1 MMPAFLDNV
10 AAERVSDAMRDLVAL
25 WREKMRLAPD
35 HTFECR
41 EDLHFATTD
50 AIWAMGFGTEGLA
63 TCKEQ
68 TSHLASLSSIPLP
81 VEIDKELVV
90 YPAKAPPPAFETIK
104 LLTHSS
110 KIAIQFG
117 YKIHAAVLNLVP
129 RYRKARAIRDALVR
143 ERLAAA
149 EKKFAAGA
157 SQESKITCAVDL
169 VVQREITTA
178 TKENRK
184 AMTPDIVSRI
194 HNELCLFL
202 FAGATTTADTL
213 AWGLKE
219 LSLRQDWQRKIRD
232 HMKGAHPK
240 MFEEGRKPPASAL
253 GRPGNPYL
261 EALMYEVM
269 RRRPISCG
277 HFRIATENTQLL
289 GHDIPKDTEV
299 IFATAGPSFVSP
311 AIPVDESLRS
321 ETSRASDKDRLRKW
335 DPQDLE
341 QFRPERWLA
350 EGDDGDVVFDASVAP
365 MLAFGEGPRGCFGQ
379 KFAMLEMRIF
389 YSIVLWNFELDIIH
403 PSLMD
408 FKAVEELT
416 INPESVRVRLS
427 AAR

>member
-1 MMPAFLDNV
+1 MLPAFLDNV

-25 WREKMRLAPD
+25 WREKIRLAPH

-50 AIWAMGFGTEGLA
+50 AIWAMTFGTEGLA

-81 VEIDKELVV
+81 ADIDRELVV
-90 YPAKAPPPAFETIK
+90 YPAKAPPPAFEAIK

-117 YKIHAAVLNLVP
+117 YKIHAAVLNIVP
-129 RYRKARAIRDALVR
+129 RYRKARATRDAVVH
-143 ERLAAA
+143 ERLVAA
-149 EKKFAAGA
+149 EKKFTAGA
-157 SQESKITCAVDL
+157 SQESKVTCAVDL
-169 VVQREITTA
+169 VVQREIATA

-184 AMTPDIVSRI
+184 PMTPDMVSRI

-219 LSLRQDWQRKIRD
+219 LSLRQDYQKKIRD
-232 HMKGAHPK
+232 HMKAAHPR
-240 MFEEGRKPPASAL
+240 MFEEGRQPPANAL

-289 GHDIPKDTEV
+289 GHEIPKDTEI
-299 IFATAGPSFVSP
+299 IFAVSGTDCS
-311 AIPVDESLRS
+311 VTGLRI
-321 ETSRASDKDRLRKW
+321 L
-335 DPQDLE
+335 
-341 QFRPERWLA
+341 
-350 EGDDGDVVFDASVAP
+350 
-365 MLAFGEGPRGCFGQ
+365 M
-379 KFAMLEMRIF
+379 MRI
-389 YSIVLWNFELDIIH
+389 
-403 PSLMD
+403 
-408 FKAVEELT
+408 
-416 INPESVRVRLS
+416 
-427 AAR
+427 